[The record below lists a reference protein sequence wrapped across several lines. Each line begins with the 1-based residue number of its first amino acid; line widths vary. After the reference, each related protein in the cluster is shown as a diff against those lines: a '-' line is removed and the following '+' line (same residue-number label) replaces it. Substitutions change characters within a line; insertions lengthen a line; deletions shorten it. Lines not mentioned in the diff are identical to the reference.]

1 MTKPK
6 TKVKLPTDRTGRPI
20 HVDDVLEWEDGTRL
34 HVCVLEWYGDGFW
47 CATDCDTND
56 YTNDYSDN
64 LGASIV
70 VGHVGKRGAR

>member
-6 TKVKLPTDRTGRPI
+6 KKVKLPTDRTGRPI
-20 HVDDVLEWEDGTRL
+20 RVDDILEWRDGTRMR
-34 HVCVLEWYGDGFW
+34 VCVLEWYGGDSW
-47 CATDCDTND
+47 CATDCDA
-56 YTNDYSDN
+56 NDYSDN

>member
-6 TKVKLPTDRTGRPI
+6 KKVKLPTDRTGRPI
-20 HVDDVLEWEDGTRL
+20 HVDDILEWRDGTRMR
-34 HVCVLEWYGDGFW
+34 VCVLEWYGGGFW
-47 CATDCDTND
+47 CAADCDATE
-56 YTNDYSDN
+56 YSDN

>member
-6 TKVKLPTDRTGRPI
+6 KKVKLPTDRTGRPI
-20 HVDDVLEWEDGTRL
+20 HVDDILEWRDGTRMR
-34 HVCVLEWYGDGFW
+34 VSGLEWYGGGFW
-47 CATDCDTND
+47 CATDCDA
-56 YTNDYSDN
+56 NDYSDN